1 MWDLVWI
8 HVFIGC
14 LKLLSVIVASLSLL
28 FLFLSISIP
37 LYQEPLM
44 YID

>member
-8 HVFIGC
+8 HIFIGL
-14 LKLLSVIVASLSLL
+14 LKLSSVIVPSLSLL
-28 FLFLSISIP
+28 FLFLSLSIP